1 MSISF
6 FFAFLMGIGS
16 ITSQDLI
23 PYLAVGRYGYAD
35 TNGKIIIQPTYD
47 EVSLFGHYELFSLLF
62 EEKPKP
68 EYKKYFPKNVASVY
82 KDSLWQL
89 IDQEGKSILM
99 EGSTSRP
106 YFALINFSNYYRYGL
121 GDQNPKYL
129 IIRSNNAWGI
139 WDTATA
145 MTDGLIYS
153 HDYNNL
159 HDYNE
164 QNVNGNI
171 SLGNDSDST
180 RSQFYRVGY
189 IDDLRPGRYGHRGP
203 SSRQIPEC
211 DCVKARRLDGKI
223 DLIASYGAV
232 LVRSVEDN
240 DIQLATQ
247 CRKQSNPPNP
257 SSYSESEAKPRA
269 KKNLSYN
276 FENLEQDANRL
287 QQLDFSYVVDSLG
300 NRIGE
305 KYDEVKLFLIS
316 NKFFGAG
323 LNDGKV
329 EIFNDRGDI
338 LYRTDA
344 TKISKSITG
353 NLLWPSNA
361 VFIKGNKEK
370 ILIDATGNEIF
381 PPGTYEEILSID
393 QYTYVAFL
401 SKESCYPLHL
411 YDNNWNR
418 IHNDEIHGVYRTGT
432 ILTLKLKDEN
442 GQFYFRPYAPPRQIN
457 LDVVKFDSIAIF
469 GQRYSK
475 GKKLMTRMEEVEKHP
490 VGYIKTDY
498 DVDVY
503 KYFLSSLK
511 KRPPRQFEY
520 PMVLYSNTTD
530 GQRIIIAN
538 GNNIKIDTVIQNLQQ
553 IETYGDYA
561 IALIDGHNLKLN
573 LNRTIRSLLKTYY
586 TGSNKDRYGGLYCV
600 REGEEIQLWSANKE
614 LILSRPYVD
623 SNSRISVQY
632 LIDDRYFVKVNDTEG
647 YILNYKG
654 EILKAIEVMDEKWQK
669 RSRKTLEKP
678 LFVDPD
684 LHYEAVELIDDRL
697 LKVNTINPYVID
709 LETMFVYRD

>member
-1 MSISF
+1 MGQMSISF
-6 FFAFLMGIGS
+6 FFAFLMGIVS

-23 PYLAVGRYGYAD
+23 PYLADGRYGYAD

-47 EVSLFGHYELFSLLF
+47 EVSLFGHYELFSFLF

-68 EYKKYFPKNVASVY
+68 DHEKYFPKNIASVY

-89 IDQEGKSILM
+89 IDQKGKFILM

-106 YFALINFSNYYRYGL
+106 YFAPINFTNRYRYGSA
-121 GDQNPKYL
+121 DQNPKYL

-145 MTDGLIYS
+145 MTDGLNYS
-153 HDYNNL
+153 HSYNNINVNVNIRLDNNSGVVKSDYNQAGS
-159 HDYNE
+159 NE
-164 QNVNGNI
+164 
-171 SLGNDSDST
+171 
-180 RSQFYRVGY
+180 
-189 IDDLRPGRYGHRGP
+189 DLRAGLYGDTGP
-203 SSRQIPEC
+203 SSCKIPEC
-211 DCVKARRLDGKI
+211 DCVKAKRIDGKI
-223 DLIASYGAV
+223 DLIASYGEV
-232 LVRSVEDN
+232 LARSVEDN
-240 DIQLATQ
+240 DTQLATQ
-247 CRKQSNPPNP
+247 CRKRSNPPNP
-257 SSYSESEAKPRA
+257 RSYSESEAKPRA

-276 FENLEQDANRL
+276 FENLEQDARRL
-287 QQLDFSYVVDSLG
+287 QQLDFSIVVDSLG

-305 KYDEVKLFLIS
+305 KYEEIKLFPIS

-323 LNDGKV
+323 LHDKKV
-329 EIFNDRGDI
+329 EIFDDRGTV
-338 LYRTDA
+338 LYKTEA
-344 TKISKSITG
+344 TEISKSITG
-353 NLLWPSNA
+353 NLLWPSDA
-361 VFIKGNKEK
+361 VFIKGTKEK
-370 ILIDATGNEIF
+370 ILIDATGSEIF
-381 PPGTYEEILSID
+381 PPNTYEEILSID
-393 QYTYVAFL
+393 QYTHVAFL

-418 IHNDEIHGVYRTGT
+418 IHNDEIHGVYRTGN
-432 ILTLKLKDEN
+432 ILTLKLKDDS
-442 GQFYFRPYAPPRQIN
+442 GQFYYRPYAPPNQLN
-457 LDVVKFDSIAIF
+457 LDVVKFDSIAIY

-475 GKKLMTRMEEVEKHP
+475 GKKLMTRMEEVKKHP

-530 GQRIIIAN
+530 GQRIIIAK
-538 GNNIKIDTVIQNLQQ
+538 GNNVKIDTVIQNLQQ

-561 IALIDGHNLKLN
+561 IALIDGHDVKLT
-573 LNRTIRSLLKTYY
+573 LNRTIRSLQKTYY
-586 TGSNKDRYGGLYCV
+586 TSSINDRYGGLYCV
-600 REGEEIQLWSANKE
+600 REGEEIQLWSARDE
-614 LILSRPYVD
+614 LIHSRPYVD

-654 EILKAIEVMDEKWQK
+654 EILKAIEVMNEKWQK

-709 LETMFVYRD
+709 LETMLVYRD